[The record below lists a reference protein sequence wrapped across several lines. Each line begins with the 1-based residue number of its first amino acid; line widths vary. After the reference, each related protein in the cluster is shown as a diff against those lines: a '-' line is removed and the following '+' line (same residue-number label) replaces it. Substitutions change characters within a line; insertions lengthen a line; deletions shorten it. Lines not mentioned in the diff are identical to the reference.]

1 MLQTQGIHLRSVALD
16 TAQSLPDRFPFSVPF
31 VGALERL
38 EFTTPLTLLVGENG
52 CGKST
57 LLEALACAVGSIT
70 VGRESVGRDRTL
82 DAVRPL
88 ADYMRL
94 TWSSRTRRGF
104 FMRAEDFFG
113 YVRAM
118 AQKREELQRDL
129 EETERQYADKSRT
142 AQMYAKAAYQGQIGA
157 MERAYGDG
165 LDARSHGEAFLD
177 FFQARFVPGGLYLLD
192 EPEVPLSP
200 LRQMSLLVLLKQMV
214 DEDAQFVIATH
225 SPILMAYPGATILV
239 MDGPTIEPVEYEDLE
254 HVRIMRGFLNHPER
268 YLDRLLGQD

>member
-1 MLQTQGIHLRSVALD
+1 V
-16 TAQSLPDRFPFSVPF
+16 QS
-31 VGALERL
+31 LERL
-38 EFTTPLTLLVGENG
+38 EFASKVALLVGENG

-70 VGRESVGRDRTL
+70 VGSESVDRDRTL
-82 DAVRPL
+82 DHVRDL
-88 ADYMRL
+88 ADRLQL
-94 TWSSRTRRGF
+94 TWSARTQRGF

-118 AQKREELQRDL
+118 AQRREELKRDL
-129 EETERQYADKSRT
+129 EETEQQYAGKSRT
-142 AQMYAKAAYQGQIGA
+142 AQVYARAAYAGELAA

-200 LRQMSLLVLLKQMV
+200 LRQMSLLVLLKQMA
-214 DEDAQFVIATH
+214 DEQEAQFVIATH
-225 SPILMAYPGATILV
+225 SPILMAYPGATILS
-239 MDGPTIEPVEYEDLE
+239 MDGPTIEAVAYEDLE

-268 YLDRLLGQD
+268 YLGRLLA

>member
-1 MLQTQGIHLRSVALD
+1 MMQQRGIHLRSIELD
-16 TAQSLPDRFPFSVPF
+16 RTCPFPDRFPFTVPF
-31 VGALERL
+31 VRSLESL
-38 EFTTPLTLLVGENG
+38 AFDSQVTLLVGENG

-70 VGRESVGRDRTL
+70 VGSESVDRDRTL
-82 DAVRPL
+82 DHVRGL
-88 ADYMRL
+88 ADHFRL

-118 AQKREELQRDL
+118 AQRRDELERDL
-129 EETERQYADKSRT
+129 EETEHRYAHKSRT
-142 AQMYAKAAYQGQIGA
+142 AQMYARAAYAGELDA

-165 LDARSHGEAFLD
+165 LDTRSHGEAFLD

-214 DEDAQFVIATH
+214 DEGEAQFVVATH
-225 SPILMAYPGATILV
+225 SPILMAYPGAAILS
-239 MDGPTIEPVEYEDLE
+239 MDGPEIQPVTFEDLE

-268 YLDRLLGQD
+268 YLDRLFG